1 MTEYQCANHTGHDA
15 QIKAL
20 EVACT
25 EINASARMIV
35 LGQNELRERVANV
48 ESSTKSAH
56 HRLDNME
63 KLTDAIL
70 TLTGEVREIS
80 MDTKSILDRMEKQEQ
95 RAEQHS
101 QRIDKLEDAPGM
113 IAVKGWMF
121 VGGVVV
127 TALLGFALGKFG
139 L

>member
-1 MTEYQCANHTGHDA
+1 MEDHQCVNHTGHEA

-20 EVACT
+20 EQACYDIQANT
-25 EINASARMIV
+25 RLIV
-35 LGQNELRERVANV
+35 QGQHELRERVAAV

-63 KLTDAIL
+63 KLTEAIL

-80 MDTKSILDRMEKQEQ
+80 MDTKSILGRMEKQEL
-95 RAEQHS
+95 RAEQH
-101 QRIDKLEDAPGM
+101 QERIDKLEDAPGM

>member
-1 MTEYQCANHTGHDA
+1 MEDHQCVNHTGHEA
-15 QIKAL
+15 QIKAMEQL
-20 EVACT
+20 CYELNSNT
-25 EINASARMIV
+25 RLIV
-35 LGQNELRERVANV
+35 QGQHELRERVATV

-56 HRLDNME
+56 HRMDNME
-63 KLTDAIL
+63 KLTEAIL
-70 TLTGEVREIS
+70 TLTGEVKEIS

-95 RAEQHS
+95 RAELHA